1 MVEQIQYEFDF
12 DEESNNW
19 NQRKLTNMDNL
30 KISKAQFQMKNKN
43 TDRFSIIQ
51 ESKKMPNF
59 IMSGIYRP
67 SGLKI

>member
-59 IMSGIYRP
+59 ITSGIYRP